1 MREETIK
8 NLPEYLTMTEVSK
21 LLNVHQNTL
30 RNWDASGELKAVR
43 MGIKRIRRYK
53 KADILAFVARLEQ
66 SSLEGSKR

>member
-1 MREETIK
+1 MKEVSID

-43 MGIKRIRRYK
+43 MGVKRIRRYK
-53 KADILAFVARLEQ
+53 KADILAFIKLLETDMEQ
-66 SSLEGSKR
+66 K

>member
-1 MREETIK
+1 MKEVNIE
-8 NLPEYLTMTEVSK
+8 NLPEYLTMTEASK

-53 KADILAFVARLEQ
+53 KADILAFIAKIESGVQ
-66 SSLEGSKR
+66 SDK